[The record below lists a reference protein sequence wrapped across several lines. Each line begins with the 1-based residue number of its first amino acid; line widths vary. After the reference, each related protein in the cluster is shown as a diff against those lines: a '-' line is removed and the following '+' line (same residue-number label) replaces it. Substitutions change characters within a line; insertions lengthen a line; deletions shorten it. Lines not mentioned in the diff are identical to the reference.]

1 MELDVEAE
9 DRAAEQA
16 VEDLLAPRADA
27 EYLGVWP
34 RYVPEG
40 DDDRLGQLLADQPR
54 QQREMIVLDED
65 DRALGLGLLK
75 NDLGELAVDGLVA
88 FPVGGPE
95 DGPCEG
101 DVAERPEAF
110 VGEAGI
116 IALVF
121 LLGEPDAPKRIGG
134 AGGRYGYAVIR
145 IDHVHI
151 GRAAAMRDPG
161 SSTSARDGLERR
173 NQPAR
178 RHLQLDAAAHAL
190 MHIRLAVGY
199 DDEVCRRAVPSRG
212 CGAASRATIAQ
223 ARPPPPSDARVS
235 RKGAGAALTVSRCLA
250 PRIDF
255 RRSE

>member
-1 MELDVEAE
+1 MEAE

-16 VEDLLAPRADA
+16 VEDLLAPRTDA

-40 DDDRLGQLLADQPR
+40 DDDRLGQLLADQPW

-110 VGEAGI
+110 VGEARI
-116 IALVF
+116 ITLVF
-121 LLGEPDAPKRIGG
+121 LLGEPYAPKRIGG

-199 DDEVCRRAVPSRG
+199 DDEVSVGQFRLEDVAQHLGRPLHKRILCRRQTLCLAQGCRG
-212 CGAASRATIAQ
+212 CAHGFALPGAADRL
-223 ARPPPPSDARVS
+223 SD
-235 RKGAGAALTVSRCLA
+235 GQ
-250 PRIDF
+250 
-255 RRSE
+255 SEGEC